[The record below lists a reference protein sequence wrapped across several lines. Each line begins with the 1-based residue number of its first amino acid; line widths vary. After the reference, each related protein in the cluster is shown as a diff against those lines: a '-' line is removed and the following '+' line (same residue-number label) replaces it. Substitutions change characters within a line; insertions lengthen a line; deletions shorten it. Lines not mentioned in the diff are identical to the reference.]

1 MEILIV
7 DDEPVSRAALK
18 TLVEKLPDCRV
29 REFAEAAAALSWCEA
44 NRPAVVIVGYVM
56 PDLNGIELT
65 RAFRKLTGAAD
76 TPILMVTANTD
87 RDVRNQA
94 FEIGVNYFLNKP
106 YDSVELQTRVANML
120 ALGSKQSYSQHAPV
134 RHQESSNKHGVAP
147 PLRLDLLLDLDLTR
161 KRLADDETLLRHV
174 ARVFVR
180 TVPELLNAVRT
191 ALAANDSERAYA
203 EAHSLKG
210 AVAVFESPRVLE
222 AIVAVE
228 AHANNYNA
236 AAAQSAFVAAQALV
250 ERLASELSLMYPQ
263 DSRAA

>member
-56 PDLNGIELT
+56 PDLNGIEFT
-65 RAFRKLTGAAD
+65 RAFRKLAGAAD
-76 TPILMVTANTD
+76 IPVLMVTANTD

-94 FEIGVNYFLNKP
+94 FEIGVNDFLNKP

-134 RHQESSNKHGVAP
+134 RHQESSKTGVAQP
-147 PLRLDLLLDLDLTR
+147 QRLDLLLDLDLTR

-210 AVAVFESPRVLE
+210 AVAVFEAPRVLE